1 MKVGFN
7 LLLWTGVVTEEH
19 LPVMEKIKKMGG
31 DGVEIPMFSLDA
43 SPWEKLATELD
54 ALELGRTTVVVL
66 PADASL
72 IDSDVATRK
81 RGIEFLK
88 GCVDAC
94 QVLGAEAIGGP
105 IYNPVGKLSGRG
117 PTDDEIKFAV
127 EGLRAV
133 GEHAQGSGVV
143 LAIEPLNRFETY
155 FVNTQADCAKLV
167 DAIGLDTVGQMYD
180 TFHANIEEKDPIAA
194 IQDGG
199 ARINH
204 VHICANDRGT
214 PGEDHIPWEATFASL
229 KSLGYE
235 TWLTIEAFG
244 HRIPELAAATCI
256 WREVSP
262 SEDHVVLEGI
272 KHIRSHW

>member
-7 LLLWTGVVTEEH
+7 LLLWTGVATEEH
-19 LPVMEKIKKMGG
+19 LPIMEKIKKMGG

-43 SPWEKLATELD
+43 SPWETLATELD
-54 ALELGRTTVVVL
+54 NLDMGRTCVVVM
-66 PADASL
+66 PEETSL
-72 IDSDVATRK
+72 IDSDAAVRK

-94 QVLGAEAIGGP
+94 QVLGAEAFGGP

-117 PTDDEIKFAV
+117 PTEDEIKYAV

-133 GEHAQGSGVV
+133 GEHAQGSEVRLSV
-143 LAIEPLNRFETY
+143 EPLNRFESY
-155 FVNTQADCAKLV
+155 FVNTQADCAKII
-167 DAIGLDTVGQMYD
+167 DAVGLDCVGQMYD

-194 IQDGG
+194 IHDGG

-214 PGEDHIPWEATFASL
+214 PGEDHIPWEATFSAL
-229 KSLGYE
+229 KHIGYDG
-235 TWLTIEAFG
+235 WLTIEAFG

-256 WREVSP
+256 WRPVSP

-272 KHIRSHW
+272 KHIRNHW